1 MNKGIKIAIWVVICL
16 VVGYVSSMYTRSSIT
31 TWYPTLEK
39 PFFNPPNWLF
49 APVWIMLYIL
59 MGVSAGLV
67 WQKIDT
73 QKELVKKGLFFF
85 TIQLILNGFWSVLF
99 FGWNNILL
107 SLIEIIL
114 LFLFLFETYLTFK
127 KLDKTSSLLLIPYMV
142 WVIFASILTASIYF
156 LN

>member
-49 APVWIMLYIL
+49 APVWTMLYIL

>member
-1 MNKGIKIAIWVVICL
+1 MNKGNKIAIWVVICL

-49 APVWIMLYIL
+49 APVWTMLYIL

>member
-49 APVWIMLYIL
+49 APVWTMLYIL

-142 WVIFASILTASIYF
+142 WVIFASILTSSIYF

>member
-16 VVGYVSSMYTRSSIT
+16 VVGYVSSIYTRSSIT

-39 PFFNPPNWLF
+39 PFFNPPNWIF
-49 APVWIMLYIL
+49 APVWTMLYIL

-67 WQKIDT
+67 WQKIDS

-114 LFLFLFETYLTFK
+114 LFLFIFETYLTFK
-127 KLDKTSSLLLIPYMV
+127 KLDKTASLLLIPYMV

>member
-49 APVWIMLYIL
+49 APVWTMLYIL
-59 MGVSAGLV
+59 MGVSAGLI
-67 WQKIDT
+67 WQKIDN

-99 FGWNNILL
+99 FGWHNILL
-107 SLIEIIL
+107 SLIEITL
-114 LFLFLFETYLTFK
+114 LFLFIFETYLIFK
-127 KLDKTSSLLLIPYMV
+127 KLDKTASLLLIPYMV

>member
-16 VVGYVSSMYTRSSIT
+16 VVGYVSSIYTRSSIT

-39 PFFNPPNWLF
+39 PFFNPPNWIF
-49 APVWIMLYIL
+49 APVWTMLYIL
-59 MGVSAGLV
+59 MGVSAGLI
-67 WQKIDT
+67 WQKIDN

-114 LFLFLFETYLTFK
+114 LFLFIFETYLTFK
-127 KLDKTSSLLLIPYMV
+127 KLDKTASLLLIPYMV

>member
-49 APVWIMLYIL
+49 APVWTMLYIL

-73 QKELVKKGLFFF
+73 QKNWLKKAYSFLQFNLF
-85 TIQLILNGFWSVLF
+85 
-99 FGWNNILL
+99 
-107 SLIEIIL
+107 
-114 LFLFLFETYLTFK
+114 
-127 KLDKTSSLLLIPYMV
+127 
-142 WVIFASILTASIYF
+142 
-156 LN
+156 

>member
-39 PFFNPPNWLF
+39 PFFNPPNWIF

-59 MGVSAGLV
+59 MGVSAGLI
-67 WQKIDT
+67 WQKIDN

-99 FGWNNILL
+99 FGWSNILL

-114 LFLFLFETYLTFK
+114 LFLFIFETYLTFK
-127 KLDKTSSLLLIPYMV
+127 KLDKTASLLLIPYMV
-142 WVIFASILTASIYF
+142 WVIFAIILTASIYF

>member
-39 PFFNPPNWLF
+39 PFFNPPNWIF

-59 MGVSAGLV
+59 MGVSAGLI
-67 WQKIDT
+67 WQKIDS

-99 FGWNNILL
+99 FGWHNILL

-114 LFLFLFETYLTFK
+114 LFLFIFETYLTFK
-127 KLDKTSSLLLIPYMV
+127 KLDKTASLLLIPYMV
-142 WVIFASILTASIYF
+142 WVIFAIILTASIYF

>member
-1 MNKGIKIAIWVVICL
+1 MNKEIKIAIWVVICL

-49 APVWIMLYIL
+49 APVWTMLYIL
-59 MGVSAGLV
+59 MGVSAGLI
-67 WQKIDT
+67 WQKIDN

-99 FGWNNILL
+99 FGWSNILL

-114 LFLFLFETYLTFK
+114 LFLFIFETYLTFK
-127 KLDKTSSLLLIPYMV
+127 KLDKTASLLLLPYMV

>member
-1 MNKGIKIAIWVVICL
+1 MNKGIKIAVWVVICL

-39 PFFNPPNWLF
+39 PFFNPPNWIF
-49 APVWIMLYIL
+49 APVWTLLYIL
-59 MGVSAGLV
+59 MGVSAGLI
-67 WQKIDT
+67 WDKIAS
-73 QKELVKKGLFFF
+73 QKELVKKGLLLFS
-85 TIQLILNGFWSVLF
+85 IQLILNAFWSILF

-114 LFLFLFETYLTFK
+114 LFLFIFETYLTFK
-127 KLDKTSSLLLIPYMV
+127 KLDKTASLLLLPYMA
-142 WVIFASILTASIYF
+142 WVLFASILTASIYF

>member
-1 MNKGIKIAIWVVICL
+1 MNKRIKIAIWVVICL
-16 VVGYVSSMYTRSSIT
+16 VVGYVSSIYTRSSIT

-59 MGVSAGLV
+59 MGVSAGLI
-67 WQKIDT
+67 WQKIDS

-114 LFLFLFETYLTFK
+114 LFLFIFETYLTFK
-127 KLDKTSSLLLIPYMV
+127 KLDKTASLLLIPYMV